1 MTKTEY
7 YKRLA
12 RIFWSYKRKRTR
24 LSYNPIRLWI
34 EATSWCNLA
43 CVMCPN
49 KDLPKEQKGYMEFDL
64 FRKIADEA
72 AGFVYEVH
80 LLHRGESLLHPRFFD
95 MVRYAR
101 DKGIVTK
108 FHTNGTLLD
117 EDKARALL
125 ASGLDQF
132 SFSFD
137 GYDAASYEA
146 IRVKG
151 DFEKTVGNIV
161 RFLEIKKAL
170 GARKPATYL
179 ELIDMPER
187 YRSQDKDAKARFLAR
202 FDGLPLDGLDIKE
215 FHNWAGDLGA
225 IPGDRKYSPCSF
237 LWSAL
242 IIFWNGDVLPCT
254 QDFTGLLKLDNV
266 RDKPLAEIWNGP
278 DLTALR
284 ERMLRKDYAGLN
296 PCAGCDRLWRK
307 QFLGIPT
314 EYVWKALFKK
324 MP

>member
-1 MTKTEY
+1 MTKLEY

-12 RIFWSYKRKRTR
+12 RIFRSYKRKRTR
-24 LSYNPIRLWI
+24 LAYLPIRLWI

-49 KDLPKEQKGYMEFDL
+49 KNLPQEQKGYMDFDL
-64 FRKIADEA
+64 FKKIADEA

-95 MVRYAR
+95 MVRYAH

-137 GYDAASYEA
+137 GYDAETYQA
-146 IRVKG
+146 IRVKS
-151 DFEKTVGNIV
+151 DFERTVGNIL
-161 RFLEIKKAL
+161 RFLELKKEL
-170 GARKPATYL
+170 GARKPATFL

-187 YRSQDKDAKARFLAR
+187 YRSRDKDARNKFLAQ
-202 FDGLPLDGLDIKE
+202 FKGLPLDGLDIKE
-215 FHNWAGDLGA
+215 YHNWAGDLGTLRRDH
-225 IPGDRKYSPCSF
+225 GYSPCSF

-242 IIFWNGDVLPCT
+242 IIFWSGDVLPCT

-266 RDKPLAEIWNGP
+266 RDQSLAEIWNGP
-278 DLTALR
+278 ALVGLR
-284 ERMLRKDYAGLN
+284 ERLLRKDYAGLE
-296 PCAGCDRLWRK
+296 PCASCDRLWRR
-307 QFLGIPT
+307 QVLGIPT
-314 EYVWKALFKK
+314 EYLWKALFKK